1 MIDESAERMAEQPC
15 FALYSTVNAITRA
28 YRALLDPLDLTYPQ
42 YVVMM
47 FLWERDEVDLRS
59 LAERARLDPAT
70 LTPIVKRLEQK
81 GLLRRQRSIVDER
94 RLVITV
100 TDSGRALQE
109 RARHV
114 PGAMVCSVGISAD
127 DAAVLQE
134 LCERIQVTLSGTV
147 TPGV

>member
-1 MIDESAERMAEQPC
+1 MVHRIE
-15 FALYSTVNAITRA
+15 
-28 YRALLDPLDLTYPQ
+28 
-42 YVVMM
+42 
-47 FLWERDEVDLRS
+47 
-59 LAERARLDPAT
+59 
-70 LTPIVKRLEQK
+70 

-114 PGAMVCSVGISAD
+114 PGTMVCSVGISAD

-134 LCERIQVTLSGTV
+134 LCERIQVTLNDDTV
-147 TPGV
+147 APGV